1 MASGE
6 KGVRGL
12 TTLWCG
18 GLRENPNRL
27 SRQKSLNKI
36 QKIKQQIL
44 QEGRKKSKGT
54 RIRKKNWQINPA
66 EKHPANPS
74 C

>member
-18 GLRENPNRL
+18 GLRENPTGYLDKR
-27 SRQKSLNKI
+27 
-36 QKIKQQIL
+36 
-44 QEGRKKSKGT
+44 
-54 RIRKKNWQINPA
+54 A
-66 EKHPANPS
+66 
-74 C
+74 